1 MAWDR
6 RSSFY
11 NKYLSGQIVLFNVGV
26 EDILRQ
32 STINICIVA
41 KMTFKLEANMTVKN
55 IFQMELNYFCCKSMM
70 MLRGGKENN
79 DTHLTWTS
87 NWGMSGV
94 LSFVLGE
101 AMSSFGTVL
110 RGEASDKN
118 RKLEIDGTFLTDILD
133 L

>member
-1 MAWDR
+1 
-6 RSSFY
+6 
-11 NKYLSGQIVLFNVGV
+11 
-26 EDILRQ
+26 
-32 STINICIVA
+32 
-41 KMTFKLEANMTVKN
+41 MTGEN

-79 DTHLTWTS
+79 DAHLTWTS

-110 RGEASDKN
+110 RGEASDNKHFEPV
-118 RKLEIDGTFLTDILD
+118 LVCCGFFLTVR
-133 L
+133 

>member
-1 MAWDR
+1 
-6 RSSFY
+6 
-11 NKYLSGQIVLFNVGV
+11 
-26 EDILRQ
+26 
-32 STINICIVA
+32 
-41 KMTFKLEANMTVKN
+41 MTGKN

-118 RKLEIDGTFLTDILD
+118 RKLEIDGTILTLQIYRIINW
-133 L
+133 